1 MTTQTMRALAYAG
14 PGKVAV
20 EVRPVAGPGPGEIR
34 LRVAFCGV
42 CGSDLAEY
50 ESGPHQAH
58 VTSEPHRVTGH
69 RGPVVLGHELA
80 GNVVDCGPE
89 VGLPV
94 GALVVCA
101 GGVTCGRCD
110 ACLAGRPNLCRDYH
124 IVGMARDGGLAE
136 YCVVP
141 ASSCVVVDSS
151 ELSPAAAALAQPMAI
166 AIHALRRASVRAGDR
181 VAIVGIG
188 VVGAFLTYAARRAGA
203 EVTALDLE
211 PERREI
217 AARLGARQVLTDSA
231 SASASAF
238 GAYDHVFEVTGT
250 GGGLTTATQLTGRG
264 GHLVLV
270 GIQGSVAV
278 IAARQIVMD
287 ELTVTGA
294 VSLVTPDD
302 LSEAVRV
309 LVGRPEG
316 WRDVA
321 PMAFPLSDVEAEGL
335 SRTAA
340 GRRVKTLF
348 APALEHATAISEA
361 EQLVASS
368 ASVSTGPSA

>member
-1 MTTQTMRALAYAG
+1 VTTQRMRVLAFAG
-14 PGKVAV
+14 PGAVAV
-20 EVRPVAGPGPGEIR
+20 EMRPIAEPGPSEVR

-42 CGSDLAEY
+42 CGSDIAEY
-50 ESGPHQAH
+50 LSGPHQAH

-80 GNVVDCGPE
+80 GYVVDCGPGVE
-89 VGLPV
+89 VSA
-94 GALVVCA
+94 GALLVCA
-101 GGVTCGRCD
+101 GGVMCGRCD

-166 AIHALRRASVRAGDR
+166 AIHALRRASVRPGDR

-188 VVGAFLTYAARRAGA
+188 GVGAFLTYAAHRAGA

-211 PERREI
+211 PERREL
-217 AARLGARQVLTDSA
+217 AARLGALQVLTDAVSA
-231 SASASAF
+231 SVF

-250 GGGLTTATQLTGRG
+250 GGGLITAKQLTGRG

-270 GIQGSVAV
+270 GIQGPDAV
-278 IAARQIVMD
+278 IAARQVVMD

-309 LVGRPEG
+309 LAGRADG
-316 WRDVA
+316 WHDVA

-335 SRTAA
+335 SRAAA

-348 APALEHATAISEA
+348 APALEHATAISQA

-368 ASVSTGPSA
+368 GFVPTGPST